1 MTRYNTKNERIK
13 REYFRYLKD
22 ATGRATATID
32 GIRKAISRFEEYNR
46 LKDFGTFNREQA
58 IAFKDHLALQK
69 AQRTGE
75 PMAKATMLGTLNALK
90 EFFRWLSCQPGYKSR
105 LHRPDIEYLNMT
117 DKDVAI
123 AKAEK
128 HKNFPTLQQIHK
140 TLFLMPVETD
150 IQRRDRA
157 VMAFAIL
164 TGMRDNALA
173 SLRLRHVDTNSDPVL
188 VRQEPDLVRTKFSKS
203 ILTHFFPVGDDIKAI
218 ALDWVRE
225 LREQML
231 YGPSDPVFPRTR
243 MGHDE
248 NQSFTALGLE
258 AVCWDTATA
267 IRRIFKTAFEA
278 AGLPYFHP
286 HLFRHTL
293 GHLGQKLCKTPE
305 EFKAWSQNLGHENPL
320 TTFTS
325 YGKLDTYRQGTL
337 INGLGRGEYVNPKND
352 IEDVINILR
361 KLQK

>member
-1 MTRYNTKNERIK
+1 MTRYNPKNERIK

-32 GIRKAISRFEEYNR
+32 GMRKAISRYEEYNR
-46 LKDFGTFNREQA
+46 LKDFGTFNRDQA
-58 IAFKDHLALQK
+58 IAFKEHLARQK
-69 AQRTGE
+69 ARRTGE

-90 EFFRWLSCQPGYKSR
+90 DFFRWLSCQPGYKSR
-105 LHRPDIEYLNMT
+105 LHRPDIEYLSMT

-128 HKNFPTLQQIHK
+128 HKNFPSLQQIRQA
-140 TLFLMPVETD
+140 LFRMPAETD

-157 VMAFAIL
+157 VMAYAIL

-173 SLRLRHVDTNSDPVL
+173 SLRLRHVDTSVDPVL
-188 VRQEPDLVRTKFSKS
+188 VRQEPDQVRTKFSKS
-203 ILTHFFPVGDDIKAI
+203 ITTYLFPVGDDIRAI

-225 LREQML
+225 LREKML
-231 YGPSDPVFPRTR
+231 YGPNDPVFPRTR

-248 NQSFTALGLE
+248 NQSFTPLGLE
-258 AVCWDTATA
+258 PICWDTATA
-267 IRRIFKTAFEA
+267 IRRIFKEAFEA
-278 AGLPYFHP
+278 AGLPYYHP

-293 GHLGQKLCKTPE
+293 AHMGQELCKTPE
-305 EFKAWSQNLGHENPL
+305 QFKAWSQNLGHESTL

-325 YGKLDTYRQGTL
+325 YGKIDAYRQGEVMKGV
-337 INGLGRGEYVNPKND
+337 NSCGAQSLGVQEAIR
-352 IEDVINILR
+352 ILQNLR
-361 KLQK
+361 Q